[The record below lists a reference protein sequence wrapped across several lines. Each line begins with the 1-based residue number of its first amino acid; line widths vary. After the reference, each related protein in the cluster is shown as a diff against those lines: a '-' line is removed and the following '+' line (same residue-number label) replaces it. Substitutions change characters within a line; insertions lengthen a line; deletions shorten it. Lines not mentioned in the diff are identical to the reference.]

1 MKVRALFL
9 ALLALAACDKAIS
22 TDELPDSGDK
32 NGVSIPT
39 EPEMRTI
46 RVRAGEPESK
56 TTLDGNTNKIL
67 WDNGDQFLLVGEGP
81 KAGQSTTLRITAT
94 APGMGLGIPVI
105 SVATSSPD
113 VFYGSVKVVLGGVDI
128 TSSILADSDVHNH
141 YGFGVSNS
149 SDKYVFPQPGTSIKG
164 TLKSISGN
172 KVVTILR
179 TSSGNASN
187 LSASNELVVTF
198 KDFTYKLNWG
208 SNTTISEST
217 SLTNGWTS
225 SGTTLS
231 PVSAYIWMHGLNAPL
246 TLQSEAG
253 KAFGDFVGSIGSDME
268 IDATTL
274 AVFPRSAYK
283 EMGNGTISF
292 TLPAQQTYVVGTFD
306 HAANIMV
313 GDVDEVETD
322 VYDAHFK
329 NMLGVLELS
338 LKGDCSVESIV
349 VTDKAGKQLWGTAT
363 IASADFANGISV
375 NNVSGGSSSITL
387 NCGGVMLNQSEAT
400 KFYIVVPAGA
410 FQSGMDVKVNAADGA
425 SDSFGTSKNN
435 SIARSII
442 KHMPAVTVD
451 PIAVHNI
458 ENSVLKSYLD
468 MSHYSTWGSS
478 TYFSGSLASNCV
490 DKDYPMPYEVSWTG
504 NASSYNVS
512 LTDITSGANI
522 FQNRAVS
529 TNSYSFENM
538 IPGHK
543 YSYSVSAD
551 GVTVASGKFLVEGRV
566 RMVNIEDSWNYRD
579 LGGWT
584 GRDGRTI
591 KFDKIFR
598 GGSLNGY
605 WSRGTASNY
614 TVVDQTNP
622 ANYVFSAKS
631 RQQMEDM
638 GISAELDL
646 RTNRAEEGNDRATDY
661 SHAWSLGQSNTGI
674 TDYNFNQIKTSGAQ
688 GSPLTDDAVVR
699 DVEWIIDQV
708 LAGRK
713 VAFHCKSGADR
724 TGCVAFT
731 IYALLGVSLGDIA
744 FEFEITNF
752 SHEQKIVKGRSEIRG
767 KYTNKVGDAFYTKG
781 FTTLGQGSLQQNAYY
796 YLNQYFGSK
805 GGTTISSA
813 KLNNFIDAM
822 LSE

>member
-1 MKVRALFL
+1 MKVRTLFIAML
-9 ALLALAACDKAIS
+9 ALVSCDKALSPDEMPGNGDNVIS
-22 TDELPDSGDK
+22 LPS
-32 NGVSIPT
+32 

-46 RVRAGEPESK
+46 LVRAGEPESK

-67 WDNGDQFLLVGEGP
+67 WDSGDQFLLVGEGP
-81 KAGQSTTLRITAT
+81 KAGQSTTLRITAN
-94 APGMGLGIPVI
+94 APSMGLGIPVSFI
-105 SVATSSPD
+105 TTTSPD
-113 VFYGSVKVVLGGVDI
+113 VFYGGVKVELGGVDI
-128 TSSILADSDVHNH
+128 TGSILADSDVHTH

-149 SDKYVFPQPGTSIKG
+149 NDKYVFPQPGSSIKG

-172 KVVTILR
+172 KVITILR

-231 PVSAYIWMHGLNAPL
+231 PVSSYIWMHGLNAPL

-274 AVFPRSAYK
+274 AVFPKSAYK
-283 EMGNGTISF
+283 EMGNGTITF
-292 TLPAQQTYVVGTFD
+292 TLPATQSYAEGTFD
-306 HAANIMV
+306 HNANIMV
-313 GDVDEVETD
+313 GDVEEVETD
-322 VYDAHFK
+322 VYDARFK
-329 NMLGVLELS
+329 NMMGVLELS

-349 VTDKAGKQLWGTAT
+349 ITDKAGKQLWGTAS
-363 IASADFANGISV
+363 IAAAEFANGISV

-387 NCGGVMLNQSEAT
+387 NCGGVMLSQSEAT

-410 FQSGMDVKVNAADGA
+410 FQSGMDVKVNAAGGA
-425 SDSFGTSKNN
+425 SDSFGTAKNN
-435 SIARSII
+435 AIARSII
-442 KHMPAVTVD
+442 KHMPVVAID
-451 PIAVHNI
+451 PVAVHNI
-458 ENSVLKSYLD
+458 ENSVLTTYLD
-468 MSHYSTWGSS
+468 RTPYSNWGAS
-478 TYFSGSLASNCV
+478 TYFSGDLAKNCV
-490 DKDYPMPYEVSWTG
+490 DQDHPAPYVISWTG
-504 NASSYNVS
+504 SASSYEVT
-512 LTDITSGANI
+512 LTDLTKGAAV
-522 FQNRAVS
+522 FENRTVS
-529 TNSYSFENM
+529 ATSYSFENM

-543 YSYSVSAD
+543 YEYSVKA
-551 GVTVASGKFLVEGRV
+551 GGQKVAGGKFLTEGRV
-566 RMVNIEDSWNYRD
+566 RMVNIDDSWNYRD

-584 GRDGRTI
+584 GLNGR
-591 KFDKIFR
+591 KVKYDHIFR

-605 WSRGTASNY
+605 WGRGTASNY

-638 GISAELDL
+638 GINAELDL
-646 RTNRAEEGNDRATDY
+646 RATRAEEGNDRSTDY

-674 TDYNFNQIKTSGAQ
+674 ADYNYMQIKTSGAQ
-688 GSPLTDDAVVR
+688 SSPLTDDAVVR

-731 IYALLGVSLGDIA
+731 IYSLLGVSLGDIA

-752 SHEQKIVKGRSEIRG
+752 SHEQKVVKGSSEIRG
-767 KYTNKVGDAFYTKG
+767 KYTNRVGDAYYSKG
-781 FTTLGQGSLQQNAYY
+781 FTTLTGSTTQEKAYY

-805 GGTTISSA
+805 GGATISA
-813 KLNNFIDAM
+813 TKLDSFISYM
-822 LSE
+822 LGD